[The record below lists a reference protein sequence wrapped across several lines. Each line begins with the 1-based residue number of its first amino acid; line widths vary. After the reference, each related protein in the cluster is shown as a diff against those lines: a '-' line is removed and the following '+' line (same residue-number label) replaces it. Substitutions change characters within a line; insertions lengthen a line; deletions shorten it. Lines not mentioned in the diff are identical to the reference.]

1 MRARSLANERRG
13 VPASEAAG
21 TLPAMSIAVG
31 GGAYANAPAWT
42 LRRIVTAGVVGNVL
56 EWYDFAV
63 YGFFAPILAAQ
74 FFPGDDAVVRLLAA
88 FATFAVGF
96 LMRPVGAV
104 LFGYIGDRYGRAR
117 ALILSI
123 AMMAVPTVLMGLLP
137 TYASIGIGATFL
149 IVILR
154 MFQGMAVGGEFTS
167 SIVFLAEHAPQ
178 KRRGF
183 VASFAMFGATFG
195 TMLGSAVGG
204 ALSNLLS
211 PEALASWGWRAAFIS
226 GIAVAIVGVVL
237 RRNMLDGPASPP
249 SISPLVL
256 AFRDHKAAV
265 ARVFV
270 LNMGTA
276 ATYYSLFVYAAT
288 WVADKTPLERATALD
303 ITTLTI
309 LTFLVVLP
317 TAAWASD
324 RFGRKLVMGVGMGA
338 CVLLAVPLVS
348 AMHGTSAVSIAV
360 AQMSFGALLALSMAP
375 QPAAMCEMFP
385 RGVRVSAVSVGY
397 GLAYALFGGTAPLV
411 AVWLIAR
418 TGNDVAFAWYMAGVM
433 VLSLLVALASHDRR
447 REPLA

>member
-1 MRARSLANERRG
+1 
-13 VPASEAAG
+13 
-21 TLPAMSIAVG
+21 MSIAVG
-31 GGAYANAPAWT
+31 SNAVASSAPAWS
-42 LRRIVTAGVVGNVL
+42 LRRIVTAGVIGNVL

-74 FFPGDDAVVRLLAA
+74 FFPGDDPVVRLLAA

-117 ALILSI
+117 ALIWSI
-123 AMMAVPTVLMGLLP
+123 AMMAIPTVLMGLLP
-137 TYASIGIGATFL
+137 TYATIGIAATFL

-226 GIAVAIVGVVL
+226 GITVAVVGIVL
-237 RRNMLDGPASPP
+237 RRNMLDGPAGPP
-249 SISPLVL
+249 SISPLKL
-256 AFRDHKAAV
+256 AYRDHKRAV
-265 ARVFV
+265 ARVFA

-276 ATYYSLFVYAAT
+276 TTYYLLFVYAAS
-288 WVADKTPLERATALD
+288 WVADKTPLERGTALD

-309 LTFLVVLP
+309 LTFLAVLP
-317 TAAWASD
+317 VAAWVSD
-324 RFGRKLVMGVGMGA
+324 RVGRRLVMGVGMTG
-338 CVLLAVPLVS
+338 CVLLAYPLVS
-348 AMHGTSAVSIAV
+348 VMHGTNPTVIAA
-360 AQMSFGALLALSMAP
+360 AQMTFGALLALSMAP

-418 TGNDVAFAWYMAGVM
+418 TGNDVVFAWYMAGVM
-433 VLSLLVALASHDRR
+433 ALSLLVALAVRDRR
-447 REPLA
+447 NDPLT